1 MKADLVVIGGGPA
14 GIEAALTYR
23 ALNPAAK
30 IVLIRD
36 SKKQL
41 IPCAIPY
48 IFTRIPLEKNIIG
61 DEVFERNSIELI
73 VDKAMNIDRFSRKVI
88 LEGHGEVKYEYLVLA
103 TGSKPSKLGVK
114 GEELDGVF
122 YVKENYDRMVKLKEK
137 VNEASSIVI
146 VGGGLAGVEIANE
159 LVEAGY
165 KVTIVELLKH
175 ILMLNFD
182 EDFAIKVE
190 NYLKDKGVEIVT
202 NASIASFEGNGKLE
216 RVTLSNGERIEADV
230 AIITTGIVANVELAE
245 KSGLQT
251 THYGVKVN
259 PFMLTNDPRIYAV
272 GDCAE
277 KRDFVTKKPAKY
289 MLASIAT
296 MEARVAAVNIAKGN
310 IVKIEGIVPKYVSK
324 IGNIVIGAAGL
335 TENQAKENK
344 LDYTALSMKVKDRY
358 PPGIVE
364 THDLEVK
371 LLFMKGRR
379 YLIGGQVLGHTDY
392 VGSLVNTIGSLIEN
406 YVTAEDIIASSKA
419 AHPLVTPSPI
429 AEPLENIALNFLK

>member
-1 MKADLVVIGGGPA
+1 
-14 GIEAALTYR
+14 
-23 ALNPAAK
+23 
-30 IVLIRD
+30 
-36 SKKQL
+36 
-41 IPCAIPY
+41 
-48 IFTRIPLEKNIIG
+48 
-61 DEVFERNSIELI
+61 
-73 VDKAMNIDRFSRKVI
+73 
-88 LEGHGEVKYEYLVLA
+88 
-103 TGSKPSKLGVK
+103 
-114 GEELDGVF
+114 F

-165 KVTIVELLKH
+165 KVTIVESLKH

-202 NASIASFEGNGKLE
+202 NVSIASFEGNGKLE

-251 THYGVKVN
+251 THYGVKVD

-296 MEARVAAVNIAKGN
+296 MEARVATVNIAKGN

-324 IGNIVIGAAGL
+324 IGDIVIGAAGL

-344 LDYTALSMKVKDRY
+344 LGYTALSMKVKDRY
-358 PPGIVE
+358 PSGIVE

-406 YVTAEDIIASSKA
+406 YATAEDIIASSKV